1 MLDLK
6 LVRDNPEAVRDGLR
20 RRGTDPALVDAVL
33 EADRARR
40 ELVQSVERLRAEQ
53 NRVSAEIPKL
63 SGEEKTRRIT
73 EMREV
78 SSRLKGLEPD
88 LKAADDTLRNALLR
102 LPNLPHPSVP
112 AGVDPADNIVLR
124 TWGHRPEFDFEPRDH
139 VELGKR
145 LGILD
150 LERGA
155 KVSGSRFYY
164 LRGAGVLLEQALIR
178 FALDAVLEAGF
189 TPVQTPFLVRPE
201 VLMGAYG
208 GAELDTQ
215 QVYRI
220 EGEDLVLIGT
230 SEQSLA
236 GLYKDETLDEKA
248 TPLRLAGLSWCFRRE
263 AGSYG
268 KDIRGV
274 FRVHQFDKIEMFSYT
289 MPEGSWDEH
298 EFLVGVEERVLQ
310 RLALHH
316 RVILLCGGEAATASA
331 KTYDLETWFPGR
343 GGYAETHSCSNC
355 TDFQARRLGIR
366 VRSGGASVYAHLLNG
381 TAIAT
386 PRAWI
391 AVIENYQQKD
401 GSVRVP
407 DALVPYMNGLKEIRA

>member
-6 LVRDNPEAVRDGLR
+6 LVRDNPDAVREGLR
-20 RRGTDPALVDAVL
+20 KRGAEPALVDAVI

-40 ELVQSVERLRAEQ
+40 ELVQSVEGLRAEQ

-78 SSRLKGLEPD
+78 SGRLKGLEPD
-88 LKAADDTLRNALLR
+88 LRAADDVLRTALLR

-112 AGVDPADNIVLR
+112 AGVDPADNIVVR
-124 TWGHRPEFDFEPRDH
+124 TWGQRPEFDFPPRDH
-139 VELGKR
+139 LDLGAS

-150 LERGA
+150 VERGA

-164 LRGAGVLLEQALIR
+164 VRGAGVLLEQALIR
-178 FALDAVLEAGF
+178 FALDSLLEAGF

-208 GAELDTQ
+208 GADLDTQ

-289 MPEGSWDEH
+289 TPDASWDEH
-298 EFLVGVEERVLQ
+298 EYLLGIEERILQ
-310 RLALHH
+310 RLGLHH
-316 RVILLCGGEAATASA
+316 RVMLLCGGEAATPSA
-331 KTYDLETWFPGR
+331 KTYDIETWFPGR

-366 VRSGGASVYAHLLNG
+366 VRRGSSSVYAHLLNG
-381 TAIAT
+381 TAVAT
-386 PRAWI
+386 PRMWI
-391 AVIENYQQKD
+391 AVVENYQQKD

-407 DALVPYMNGLKEIRA
+407 GALVPYMNGLKEIRA

>member
-40 ELVQSVERLRAEQ
+40 ELVQNVERLRAEQ

-155 KVSGSRFYY
+155 KVSCSRFYY

-220 EGEDLVLIGT
+220 EGEDLALIGT

-289 MPEGSWDEH
+289 TPEGSWDEH

-343 GGYAETHSCSNC
+343 GGDAETHSCSNSP
-355 TDFQARRLGIR
+355 DFQARRLSIR
-366 VRSGGASVYAHLLNG
+366 VRSGGG
-381 TAIAT
+381 
-386 PRAWI
+386 
-391 AVIENYQQKD
+391 
-401 GSVRVP
+401 G
-407 DALVPYMNGLKEIRA
+407 

>member
-6 LVRDNPEAVRDGLR
+6 LVRDNPDVVRDGLR
-20 RRGTDPALVDAVL
+20 RRGADPVLVDDVL
-33 EADRARR
+33 EADRRRR
-40 ELVQSVERLRAEQ
+40 ELVQEVERLRAEQ

-63 SGEEKTRRIT
+63 SGEQKTRPIIQ
-73 EMREV
+73 MREV
-78 SSRLKGLEPD
+78 STRLKSLQPD
-88 LKAADDTLRNALLR
+88 LRSADEVLHTALLR

-112 AGVDPADNIVLR
+112 AGANPADNVVVR
-124 TWGHRPEFDFEPRDH
+124 TWGERPAFDFEPRDH
-139 VELGKR
+139 VDLATR

-155 KVSGSRFYY
+155 KVSGSRFFY

-178 FALDAVLEAGF
+178 FALDSVLQAGF

-215 QVYRI
+215 QVYKI
-220 EGEDLVLIGT
+220 DGEDLVLIGT

-236 GLYKDETLDEKA
+236 GFYKDETLEEKA

-274 FRVHQFDKIEMFSYT
+274 FRVHQFDKVEMFSFT
-289 MPEGSWDEH
+289 TPDRSWDEH
-298 EFLVGVEERVLQ
+298 EYLVGIEERVLQ
-310 RLALHH
+310 RLGLHH
-316 RVILLCGGEAATASA
+316 QVVLLCGGEASTASA

-343 GGYAETHSCSNC
+343 GGFAETHSCSNC
-355 TDFQARRLGIR
+355 TDFQARRLGVR
-366 VRSGGASVYAHLLNG
+366 VRTGGGTAYAHLLNG
-381 TAIAT
+381 TGIAT

-391 AVIENYQQKD
+391 AVVENYQQQD

-407 DALVPYMNGLKEIRA
+407 EALVPYMNGMKEIRA

>member
-6 LVRDNPEAVRDGLR
+6 LVRDNPDVVRDGLR
-20 RRGTDPALVDAVL
+20 RRGANPVLVDGVL
-33 EADRARR
+33 DADRRRR
-40 ELVQSVERLRAEQ
+40 ELVQAVESLRAEQ
-53 NRVSAEIPKL
+53 NRASGEVPKL
-63 SGEEKTRRIT
+63 SGEEKTRRIA

-78 SSRLKGLEPD
+78 SARLKRLEPE
-88 LKAADDTLRNALLR
+88 LRGAEEILQTALLR

-112 AGVDPADNIVLR
+112 AGTDPAHNVVVR
-124 TWGHRPEFDFEPRDH
+124 TWGAPPTFDFEPRDH
-139 VELGKR
+139 VDLGTS

-150 LERGA
+150 LERAA
-155 KVSGSRFYY
+155 KVAGSRFYY
-164 LRGAGVLLEQALIR
+164 LRGAGVLLEQALMR
-178 FALDAVLEAGF
+178 LALDVVLDAGF
-189 TPVQTPFLVRPE
+189 TPVQTPFLIRPE

-215 QVYRI
+215 QVYKVD
-220 EGEDLVLIGT
+220 GEDLVLIGT

-236 GLYKDETLDEKA
+236 GLYKDETLEEKA

-268 KDIRGV
+268 KDTRGV
-274 FRVHQFDKIEMFSYT
+274 FRVHQFDKVEMFSYT
-289 MPEGSWDEH
+289 TPAASWDEH
-298 EFLVGVEERVLQ
+298 EYLVNVEERVLQ
-310 RLALHH
+310 RLGLHY
-316 RVILLCGGEAATASA
+316 RVVLLCGGEASTASA

-355 TDFQARRLGIR
+355 TDFQARRLGVR
-366 VRSGGASVYAHLLNG
+366 VRTGGATVVAHLLNG

-391 AVIENYQQKD
+391 AVVENYQQKD

-407 DALVPYMNGLKEIRA
+407 EALVPYLNGLKEIRA

>member
-40 ELVQSVERLRAEQ
+40 ELVQNVERLRAEQ

-139 VELGKR
+139 VELGTR

-220 EGEDLVLIGT
+220 EGEDLALIGT

-289 MPEGSWDEH
+289 TPEGSWDEH

-407 DALVPYMNGLKEIRA
+407 DALVPYMNGLEEIRA

>member
-6 LVRDNPEAVRDGLR
+6 FVRDNPDMVRDGLR
-20 RRGTDPALVDAVL
+20 RRGADPALVDHVL
-33 EADRARR
+33 DADRHRR
-40 ELVQSVERLRAEQ
+40 ELVQDVERLRAEQ

-63 SGEEKTRRIT
+63 SGEEKTRRIAGT
-73 EMREV
+73 REV
-78 SSRLKGLEPD
+78 STRLKSLEPD
-88 LKAADDTLRNALLR
+88 LRRADEALHEALLR
-102 LPNLPHPSVP
+102 LPNIPHPSVP
-112 AGVDPADNIVLR
+112 AGSEPANNVVVR
-124 TWGHRPEFDFEPRDH
+124 SWGERPAFDFEPRDH
-139 VELGKR
+139 VDLGTK

-150 LERGA
+150 IERGA
-155 KVSGSRFYY
+155 KVSGSRFFY

-178 FALDAVLEAGF
+178 FALDVAIEAGF
-189 TPVQTPFLVRPE
+189 TPVQTPFLVRAD

-208 GAELDTQ
+208 GVELDTQ
-215 QVYRI
+215 QVYQI
-220 EGEDLVLIGT
+220 DGEDLVLIGT

-248 TPLRLAGLSWCFRRE
+248 TPLRLVGLSWCFRRE

-274 FRVHQFDKIEMFSYT
+274 FRVHQFDKVEMFSHT
-289 MPEGSWDEH
+289 TPAASWDEH

-310 RLALHH
+310 RLGLHH
-316 RVILLCGGEAATASA
+316 RVALLCGGEAATASA

-366 VRSGGASVYAHLLNG
+366 VRTGGATVYAHLLNG

-391 AVIENYQQKD
+391 AVVENYHQKD

-407 DALVPYMNGLKEIRA
+407 DVLQPYMNGLEEIRA

>member
-1 MLDLK
+1 MLELK
-6 LVRDNPEAVRDGLR
+6 FVRDNPDAVREGLR
-20 RRGTDPALVDAVL
+20 KRGADPALVDRVL
-33 EADRARR
+33 EADRRR
-40 ELVQSVERLRAEQ
+40 RGFVQDVERLRAEQ

-63 SGEEKTRRIT
+63 SGEEKTRRIA

-78 SSRLKGLEPD
+78 SARLKGLEPD
-88 LKAADDTLRNALLR
+88 LKSAEETLHNALLR

-112 AGVDPADNIVLR
+112 AGVDPADNIVVR
-124 TWGHRPEFDFEPRDH
+124 TWGEQPEFVFEPRDH
-139 VELGKR
+139 VDLGTR

-164 LRGAGVLLEQALIR
+164 VRGAGVLLEQALMR
-178 FALDAVLEAGF
+178 FALDMLLAEGF
-189 TPVQTPFLVRPE
+189 TPVQTPFLVRPD

-220 EGEDLVLIGT
+220 EGEDLALIGT

-236 GLYKDETLDEKA
+236 GFYKDETLDEKA
-248 TPLRLAGLSWCFRRE
+248 TPLRVAGLSWCFRRE

-289 MPEGSWDEH
+289 TPGASWDEH
-298 EFLVGVEERVLQ
+298 EYLVGIEERILQ
-310 RLALHH
+310 RLGLHH
-316 RVILLCGGEAATASA
+316 RVMLLCGGEASIQSA

-343 GGYAETHSCSNC
+343 GGFAETHSCSNC

-366 VRSGGASVYAHLLNG
+366 VRSGGGTAYAHLLNG
-381 TAIAT
+381 TAVAT
-386 PRAWI
+386 PRMWI
-391 AVIENYQQKD
+391 AVLENCQQKD

-407 DALVPYMNGLKEIRA
+407 DALLPYMNGLKEIRA